1 VCLVSCVG
9 VFALLIAMA
18 VLKYLQSVLS
28 KAEFK
33 YFFMVAAL
41 LAPVLVFLTVVGLTY
56 AGVIAPWSGRY
67 SVTFGIVPRCCK
79 YSPHNS
85 KT

>member
-1 VCLVSCVG
+1 MFCPAG
-9 VFALLIAMA
+9 VFALLIVMA

-33 YFFMVAAL
+33 YFFMAAAL
-41 LAPVLVFLTVVGLTY
+41 VAPVLVFLIVVGLTY

-67 SVTFGIVPRCCK
+67 SAAFAIEPRCCRL
-79 YSPHNS
+79 
-85 KT
+85 

>member
-1 VCLVSCVG
+1 MTVCFVSCAG

-67 SVTFGIVPRCCK
+67 NVTFW
-79 YSPHNS
+79 H
-85 KT
+85 